1 MFSQFEILR
10 DLAILKL
17 VLETAQTKSRALLA
31 HLRVGTSAASATLRT
46 SDTLFECATEHER
59 LTAAFNEPNT
69 DLPTVGAELATLHV
83 ELGAV
88 FVEIEFLFDELK
100 AMRLPLPT
108 PLHRYRQAA

>member
-1 MFSQFEILR
+1 MFSKFEILR

-31 HLRVGTSAASATLRT
+31 HISIGSSAANAVLRT
-46 SDTLFECATEHER
+46 SDTLFECSTEHAR
-59 LTAAFNEPNT
+59 LSAALNEANSDAAT
-69 DLPTVGAELATLHV
+69 IGDEVATLHI

-88 FVEIEFLFDELK
+88 FMEIEFLFDELK

-108 PLHRYRQAA
+108 PLHRYQQAA